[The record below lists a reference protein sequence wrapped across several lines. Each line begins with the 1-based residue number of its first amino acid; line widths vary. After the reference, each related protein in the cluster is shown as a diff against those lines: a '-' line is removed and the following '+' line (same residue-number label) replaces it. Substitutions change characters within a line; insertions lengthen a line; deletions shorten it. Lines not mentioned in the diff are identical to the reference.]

1 MTASTPTSQAVPS
14 EVGVPDW
21 VRAYYDDVD
30 NMRLDEWV
38 ARHTD
43 DVVVQFGNNPP
54 AHGKEEI
61 AQSIGSFW
69 SLIAGLKHTFLNAWE
84 VDETTILEVSVDYT
98 RTDGAVVT
106 VPCVSILHRSG
117 ELVDSLRFYIDLAPV
132 FAPPE

>member
-1 MTASTPTSQAVPS
+1 MTTSTSTSQAAET
-14 EVGVPDW
+14 EVEVRDW

-38 ARHTD
+38 ARHSN

-54 AHGKEEI
+54 AHGREEI

-69 SLIAGLKHTFLNAWE
+69 SLIGGLKHTFLNAWE
-84 VDETTILEVSVDYT
+84 VDGTTILEVSVDYT

-106 VPCVSILHRSG
+106 IPCVSILHRSG
-117 ELVDSLRFYIDLAPV
+117 DLVDALRFYIDLAPV
-132 FAPPE
+132 FAPAA